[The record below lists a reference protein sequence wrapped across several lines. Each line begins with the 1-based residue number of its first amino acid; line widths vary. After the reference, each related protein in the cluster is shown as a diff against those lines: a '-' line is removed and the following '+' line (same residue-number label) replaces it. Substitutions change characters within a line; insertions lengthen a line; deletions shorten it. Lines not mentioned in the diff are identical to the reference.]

1 MMKKIL
7 FTAIAVIFFA
17 QLGIAQD
24 CSQFIKAS
32 NGKKLVYANMDAKGK
47 NTGTFNY
54 TTTKKDASTVAIH
67 TEVFDKDGKSIGA
80 SDSEAKCNGS
90 ALSIDMKSFIP
101 AASAKQFSN
110 MQMQGDAKYLVYP
123 LNLKA
128 GQTMDDGSMTVQV
141 NNNGS
146 QMGTMQMDIT
156 NRKVEQEEKVSTQ
169 AGDFDCFRISYDA
182 MVKVKMMGIGFPV
195 HMHVMEWFS
204 PKLARPVKSETYTK
218 NNKLAGTMQLQS
230 IN

>member
-1 MMKKIL
+1 MKKAL
-7 FTAIAVIFFA
+7 FTALAVIVFA
-17 QLGIAQD
+17 QLGMAQD
-24 CSQFIKAS
+24 CSQFINAV

-47 NTGTFNY
+47 NAGTFNY

-80 SDSEAKCNGS
+80 SDSEAKCSGS
-90 ALSIDMKSFIP
+90 VMSIDMKSFIP
-101 AASAKQFSN
+101 AASVKQFGN

-128 GQTMDDGSMTVQV
+128 GQTLDDGSMNIQI
-141 NNNGS
+141 NNNGT

-156 NRKVEQEEKVSTQ
+156 NRKVEQQEKVTTP

-182 MVKVKMMGIGFPV
+182 MIRVKMMGIGFPT
-195 HMHVMEWFS
+195 HMHIVEWFS
-204 PKLARPVKSETYTK
+204 PKLARPVKSETYAK
-218 NNKLAGTMQLQS
+218 NGKLGGTMQLQS